1 MSHLEDAMKQPAFPP
16 GPHYVG
22 NSQVGCSDLV
32 FPNHQIKFFQASAC
46 CAQVTCGVL
55 LKYVNFGKG
64 WRHRVFVLK
73 DGVFRY
79 YKVCSQ
85 CNVRKRLNA
94 AQAIDSF
101 STHLQIFGMHG
112 INLPTLLDSL
122 RKEGEVVTIGTETG
136 VLESKRCVLLLPFLG
151 SQHCHL
157 LTAFY
162 VMQNK
167 QRLLQDAQ
175 R

>member
-1 MSHLEDAMKQPAFPP
+1 L
-16 GPHYVG
+16 
-22 NSQVGCSDLV
+22 
-32 FPNHQIKFFQASAC
+32 
-46 CAQVTCGVL
+46 
-55 LKYVNFGKG
+55 
-64 WRHRVFVLK
+64 FVLK